1 VGQPYN
7 PSFTGLDAVMDPP
20 SSGVY
25 GDLSMSHGDPSLYF
39 PNFSSS
45 TLPQPSH
52 SGIVSD
58 HFGMQQLMPTPELR
72 QTPMQSVLQVIPY
85 KQPPNST
92 QYISTFSSFQQ
103 ESPSQD
109 QMTCKDTRKRP
120 RSSESVQ
127 EQQLSAFRQQVSK
140 SKGVPG
146 FLLGG
151 FCTDTDP
158 APKRSRTSAQKKNK
172 NDVEKAGGACF
183 LCRMI
188 KKRVIPLALSTE
200 FLLAA
205 ANTIGSVLANVL
217 ATLADSGGMTLAK
230 NGGRNLAIQ
239 LASCGRVML
248 RQN

>member
-1 VGQPYN
+1 MGEPYN

-39 PNFSSS
+39 PNLSSS
-45 TLPQPSH
+45 TLPQTSH

-58 HFGMQQLMPTPELR
+58 QFGMQQLMPTPELL

-85 KQPPNST
+85 RQPPNST
-92 QYISTFSSFQQ
+92 QYISTSSSFQQ
-103 ESPSQD
+103 ESPSQS
-109 QMTCKDTRKRP
+109 QMTGKATRKRP
-120 RSSESVQ
+120 RSPESAQ

-151 FCTDTDP
+151 FCTGSDP
-158 APKRSRTSAQKKNK
+158 APKRSRTSAQKNK